1 MRNRKNVSTRGYER
15 VMSLKKKSLAIETVT
30 NSDIFLNSN
39 LTLGE
44 TGKEYTTAGSTVRPK
59 RVVNMK

>member
-15 VMSLKKKSLAIETVT
+15 MMSLKKKSLAIETVT

-39 LTLGE
+39 LTLGD
-44 TGKEYTTAGSTVRPK
+44 TGKEYT
-59 RVVNMK
+59 